1 MTTGEK
7 IIIILLA
14 VAIALIIL
22 AVILLLKK
30 KNTTTSFDFAE
41 KIKSANDDQEKRL
54 MDDNNRLRNDVY
66 QIKVDT
72 NKELS
77 LFKDNMNTSIDERFK
92 EVNKTLNEGILKISE
107 TMNKNVTDNFEK
119 TNQTF
124 SDIKERM
131 ARIDEAQKNLKNVET
146 SITSFKEVLENKKAR
161 GNFGEFQLNTILS
174 DVFGPEG
181 NIYKI
186 QSTMSNG
193 YIADSLLNL
202 PDPLGKIVIDSK
214 FPFDN
219 FKKIYNPEISDLEK
233 NEARKLFKN
242 DVKKHLS
249 DISSKYIIKGE
260 TSEQAIMFVPSEAV
274 FAEIN
279 ANFPDLIQESQKLKV
294 WITSPTTL
302 ISILQTV
309 EIMLKEAE
317 RSKNAK
323 KLFDELAKLSEDFD
337 RYEKRW
343 SQFENRLSSVVTS
356 AQDIRKSSDKISK
369 KFQKINNNSSSIG
382 LEEDEDEEEKKEEE
396 TI

>member
-1 MTTGEK
+1 
-7 IIIILLA
+7 
-14 VAIALIIL
+14 
-22 AVILLLKK
+22 
-30 KNTTTSFDFAE
+30 
-41 KIKSANDDQEKRL
+41 
-54 MDDNNRLRNDVY
+54 
-66 QIKVDT
+66 
-72 NKELS
+72 
-77 LFKDNMNTSIDERFK
+77 MNTVIDERFK

-161 GNFGEFQLNTILS
+161 GNFGEFQLNTILD

-181 NIYKI
+181 NIYKV
-186 QSTMSNG
+186 QATMSNG

-233 NEARKLFKN
+233 NEARKLFRG

-279 ANFPDLIQESQKLKV
+279 ANFTDLIQESQKLKV

-302 ISILQTV
+302 ISVLQTV
-309 EIMLKEAE
+309 QIMLKEAE

-323 KLFDELAKLSEDFD
+323 KLFDELAKLSEDFN

-343 SQFENRLSSVVTS
+343 NQFENRLTSVVSS
-356 AQDIRKSSDKISK
+356 AQDIKKSSDKISK

-382 LEEDEDEEEKKEEE
+382 LEEGEDEEEKKEEE
-396 TI
+396 TL